1 MAAYREASES
11 QAQLLESLVEAGH
24 LIPSG
29 VPGVYGR
36 GSDYEDVR
44 QRFDAYVT
52 RAAHEAGERPEV
64 LRFPPVLPRKQIEDL
79 GYLENFP
86 HLAGSVF
93 AFEGTEGQA
102 RGMAEIAGAHG
113 DWSEHQHQSDLCLT
127 PAVCYPVYPAI
138 ARRGALPAGGVTIDP
153 GGSYA
158 FRHEPSGDPARL
170 QMFHMRELVRI
181 AEPETVQS
189 WRDGWRDRALALLV
203 ALGLDARFDVAND
216 PFFGRAGRMMAAS
229 QRDQALKFEILV
241 DITDPEPTAIASFN
255 YHQDHFTGLYGIET
269 ADGATAHTACLGFG
283 HERIVLALLNTHG
296 LDVGAWPAEV
306 RSLLWGPEG

>member
-1 MAAYREASES
+1 VAEFRPGTPDQTE
-11 QAQLLESLVEAGH
+11 LLEALIEARH

-44 QRFDAYVT
+44 MRFDAYVT
-52 RAAHEAGERPEV
+52 RVAIAAGETPEV
-64 LRFPPVLPRKQIEDL
+64 LRFPPVLPRKQIEEL

-93 AFEGTEGQA
+93 AFEGKEVDA
-102 RGMAEIAGAHG
+102 RAMAETAGAQG
-113 DWSEHQHQSDLCLT
+113 DWSGHLRQSELCLT

-138 ARRGALPAGGVTIDP
+138 AQRGTLPAGGVTIDP

-181 AEPETVQS
+181 AEPEVVQT
-189 WRDGWRDRALALLV
+189 WRDQWRDRALALLV
-203 ALGLDARFDVAND
+203 ALGLDASFDVAND
-216 PFFGRAGRMMAAS
+216 PFFGRSGRMMAAS
-229 QRDQALKFEILV
+229 QREQALKFEILV
-241 DITDPEPTAIASFN
+241 QIAGDEPTAIASFN
-255 YHQDHFTGLYGIET
+255 YHQDHFTAIYGIET
-269 ADGATAHTACLGFG
+269 ADGGRAHTACLGFG
-283 HERIVLALLNTHG
+283 HERIVLALMKTHG
-296 LDVGAWPAEV
+296 LDVAAWPDEV
-306 RSLLWGPEG
+306 RRELW

>member
-1 MAAYREASES
+1 MAVFRPASPD
-11 QAQLLESLVEAGH
+11 QAQLLDDLIAAGH

-36 GSDYEDVR
+36 GSDFEDVR
-44 QRFDAYVT
+44 QRFDAHVT
-52 RAAHEAGERPEV
+52 RVAVAAGEQSEV
-64 LRFPPVLPRKQIEDL
+64 LRFPPVLPRRQIEDL

-102 RGMAEIAGAHG
+102 RAMAETAGRHE
-113 DWSEHQHQSDLCLT
+113 DWSEHQHPSDLMLT
-127 PAVCYPVYPAI
+127 PAVCYPVYPAV
-138 ARRGALPAGGVTIDP
+138 ARRGPLPVGGVTIDP

-181 AEPETVQS
+181 AEPETVQT
-189 WRDGWRDRALALLV
+189 WRDSWRDRALELLRG
-203 ALGLDARFDVAND
+203 LGLDANFDVASD
-216 PFFGRAGRMMAAS
+216 PFFGRSGRMMAAS
-229 QRDQALKFEILV
+229 QREQALKFEILV
-241 DITDPEPTAIASFN
+241 QIAGPEPTAVASFN
-255 YHQDHFTGLYGIET
+255 YHQDHFSGVYGITT
-269 ADGATAHTACLGFG
+269 ADGRPAHTACLGFG

-296 LDVGAWPAEV
+296 LAVAAWPADV
-306 RSLLWGPEG
+306 RLALWGDA